1 MVELRTFAQCS
12 GCKANIDKTR
22 CIPLGRAR
30 SNTILLASLQH
41 LYGEEFIT
49 NNFTALG
56 ISYRND
62 GSLMDIVNSNYNDK
76 LIKVRSWINRWNKR
90 DLTLMG
96 KCTVIK
102 TLLFSQLTYLVSPLP
117 RPDASFIRI
126 FDSIIFHFL
135 WGCKRDIITRNKEHG
150 GLGLFYLSDFII
162 GLKTSIISK
171 LLNNSF
177 HHTWKEIMI
186 MQLKFPEN
194 ITISVENGLAKIN
207 CLFTQ
212 DVLNCYTEWKI
223 SSANA
228 ALGSIDHCVWSN
240 PAITD
245 IGSKLWNNQL
255 IDTGI
260 FYISDF
266 LSIDQST
273 LLNYDT

>member
-135 WGCKRDIITRNKEHG
+135 WGCKRDKIKRDIITRNKEHG

-186 MQLKFPEN
+186 MQLKFPDH
-194 ITISVENGLAKIN
+194 ITISVENGLAKTN
-207 CLFTQ
+207 CLFSF
-212 DVLNCYTEWKI
+212 YT
-223 SSANA
+223 
-228 ALGSIDHCVWSN
+228 GC
-240 PAITD
+240 P
-245 IGSKLWNNQL
+245 KLL
-255 IDTGI
+255 H
-260 FYISDF
+260 
-266 LSIDQST
+266 
-273 LLNYDT
+273 